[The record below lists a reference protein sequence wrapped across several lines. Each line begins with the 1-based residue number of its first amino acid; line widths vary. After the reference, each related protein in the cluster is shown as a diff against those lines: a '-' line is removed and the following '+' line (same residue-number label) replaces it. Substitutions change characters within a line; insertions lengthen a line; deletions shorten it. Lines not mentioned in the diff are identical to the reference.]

1 MATPTWFIKEQYLQ
15 SKLAQLVASGDGSF
29 TLDSLDQAIT
39 DAGYTAYTHFQTYSL
54 QERTSPNNFFNANEY
69 LAAKAEWM
77 MQSANGWDGVTVWTA
92 DMVAQAIKNA
102 GIATIWDHFA
112 QYGWKE
118 GVNPSNS
125 FDVSDYF
132 ATKLAALQ
140 VAEPEVVWTY
150 TKMISAFEAAN
161 LDPVTHYLTYGIN
174 EAGVVVAPVVGDE
187 AVDLGAGV
195 TLSLEAALAA
205 YNADTLPAA
214 FYLEVPPVANF
225 GVLSVDQATALEIAV
240 NALVPLSLNAAE
252 VDASEWNVQYALLD
266 TLANLTALQ
275 ASNVDLFSGAAS
287 YTLSDASLTAAALSN
302 VTPETLASAQSAAVA
317 DVRANPIVDGA
328 TNGDTIPVNNGVYTL
343 LDGSVTAAELNVS
356 VAGLAAA
363 QDAAVLDARATAVVA
378 GAANGATMLIND
390 GAYSLLDTAA
400 NLAATAAQDE
410 VAGAAAVA
418 VSGNANFAQADAIA
432 AAASGVVTAT
442 VVRDIRSVADGTGAP
457 LTEAQLS
464 QAFVRDLLELEP
476 GNAWS
481 FAVTGERTAA
491 ELLALD
497 AHTTAT
503 YNATGVTQITGN
515 VADIKAVDAAAG
527 INLPSAYAIVVTG
540 NASVQDLADLDLM
553 NGAGTLTYTT
563 VADTAPNL
571 AANAGAYVT
580 GAVNVEVQGTATIAQ
595 IAAIDG
601 FTTGTVAYDSVTDT
615 QANIAAA
622 LARVATAD
630 VNVTDATITAAQ
642 ANAIAAASTGVVT
655 ATVTAGTA
663 AALVAA
669 LGNAD
674 DALTLTVSAG
684 PVAAVDLNALYG
696 KTSVAVN
703 AAAVTAVSGSAA
715 EFDLLLTAEEDGE
728 VTLPANFDAT
738 VTGAISVQ
746 ELAALNAANGTG
758 TLAYT
763 DVTGNAADL
772 LSSGFVTGGIN
783 VTVNDALTIAQM
795 AALDAANG
803 LGTITLL
810 SGFADSYANLAAN
823 VGGYVAV
830 DNVEVTDG
838 AITVAQAHVLQ
849 SLTSGAVIAD
859 VSTTAIAD
867 LVSLND
873 TNGADAGG
881 VEAGNLFSV
890 QMSMADIEAYA
901 ASNVM
906 INLALDTVIKVVNS
920 IAANTQ
926 AITIT
931 GDEYSRE
938 MDFSVLTGN
947 AGNGITL
954 NGGAR
959 HDIITGS
966 GNDDVINGDA
976 GNDTITGGAGDD
988 VITGGAGADVITGG
1002 DGADDI
1008 TGGAGV
1014 DLIDLSELVD
1024 ITDTVVAGL
1033 VADGIDEI
1041 SNIDLFSGPGTI
1053 DFVDFTNTTVAT
1065 DAAQGDFAAPIALST
1080 ADTVE
1085 SFEISNGLVTLF
1097 DEATGVGT
1105 TELFAVNGADIA
1117 AIIAALSGVVTNEAL
1132 AFKVDADDNGVA
1144 DGTVVLSENGAGVE
1158 AVYLTDVVVVGVA
1171 DFPIGPGNAFIA

>member
-1 MATPTWFIKEQYLQ
+1 MSISAQSIIRRATDLLQ
-15 SKLAQLVASGDGSF
+15 
-29 TLDSLDQAIT
+29 DQ
-39 DAGYTAYTHFQTYSL
+39 
-54 QERTSPNNFFNANEY
+54 TSVRWPANELVRWLNDAQRAIVKVRPDAMNTTTTFRCSQGSRQS
-69 LAAKAEWM
+69 LA
-77 MQSANGWDGVTVWTA
+77 SATA
-92 DMVAQAIKNA
+92 NA
-102 GIATIWDHFA
+102 GISALSPAPSKLIEITRNVAASSAKKAVRLVPREILDA
-112 QYGWKE
+112 QTPGWH
-118 GVNPSNS
+118 S
-125 FDVSDYF
+125 
-132 ATKLAALQ
+132 
-140 VAEPEVVWTY
+140 
-150 TKMISAFEAAN
+150 IS
-161 LDPVTHYLTYGIN
+161 P
-174 EAGVVVAPVVGDE
+174 
-187 AVDLGAGV
+187 
-195 TLSLEAALAA
+195 
-205 YNADTLPAA
+205 
-214 FYLEVPPVANF
+214 
-225 GVLSVDQATALEIAV
+225 SVDILHYMFDPRDPRTFYTYPPAT
-240 NALVPLSLNAAE
+240 
-252 VDASEWNVQYALLD
+252 
-266 TLANLTALQ
+266 
-275 ASNVDLFSGAAS
+275 
-287 YTLSDASLTAAALSN
+287 
-302 VTPETLASAQSAAVA
+302 
-317 DVRANPIVDGA
+317 
-328 TNGDTIPVNNGVYTL
+328 
-343 LDGSVTAAELNVS
+343 TAAELEVMYS
-356 VAGLAAA
+356 AYPTDIVEPA
-363 QDAAVLDARATAVVA
+363 
-378 GAANGATMLIND
+378 D
-390 GAYSLLDTAA
+390 GAL
-400 NLAATAAQDE
+400 
-410 VAGAAAVA
+410 
-418 VSGNANFAQADAIA
+418 
-432 AAASGVVTAT
+432 
-442 VVRDIRSVADGTGAP
+442 
-457 LTEAQLS
+457 
-464 QAFVRDLLELEP
+464 
-476 GNAWS
+476 
-481 FAVTGERTAA
+481 
-491 ELLALD
+491 
-497 AHTTAT
+497 
-503 YNATGVTQITGN
+503 
-515 VADIKAVDAAAG
+515 
-527 INLPSAYAIVVTG
+527 
-540 NASVQDLADLDLM
+540 
-553 NGAGTLTYTT
+553 
-563 VADTAPNL
+563 
-571 AANAGAYVT
+571 
-580 GAVNVEVQGTATIAQ
+580 
-595 IAAIDG
+595 
-601 FTTGTVAYDSVTDT
+601 
-615 QANIAAA
+615 
-622 LARVATAD
+622 
-630 VNVTDATITAAQ
+630 
-642 ANAIAAASTGVVT
+642 
-655 ATVTAGTA
+655 
-663 AALVAA
+663 
-669 LGNAD
+669 
-674 DALTLTVSAG
+674 
-684 PVAAVDLNALYG
+684 
-696 KTSVAVN
+696 
-703 AAAVTAVSGSAA
+703 
-715 EFDLLLTAEEDGE
+715 
-728 VTLPANFDAT
+728 
-738 VTGAISVQ
+738 
-746 ELAALNAANGTG
+746 
-758 TLAYT
+758 YT

-849 SLTSGAVIAD
+849 ALTSGAVIAD